1 MLEGKMNKRV
11 LAVFLAVFGG
21 AALFA
26 QANPNQEVNDA
37 IKTLGDCFEKYE
49 WVHLT
54 FAEKTE
60 DTRAT
65 SAKIDRLSYDIP
77 VDENGEEKIK
87 QGEVLYLRIIKA
99 GYRYDMKFDFS
110 PKKLRSFE
118 RSRTVQNRV
127 FKSLLVDIL
136 PEKAES

>member
-1 MLEGKMNKRV
+1 MKKRV
-11 LAVFLAVFGG
+11 LAVFLAAFGG
-21 AALFA
+21 ALFA
-26 QANPNQEVNDA
+26 QANPNQAVDGA

-49 WVHLT
+49 WVHLA
-54 FAEKTE
+54 FAEKSE
-60 DTRAT
+60 DAGPT
-65 SAKIDRLSYDIP
+65 SVKLDRLSYDIP

-127 FKSLLVDIL
+127 FKSILIDIL
-136 PEKAES
+136 PPEKAES